1 MEGRGIVRVGRDE
14 NEDFDIVGGIL
25 DWDGD
30 RGRVTSSVTVVADEY
45 RLGGDRIEVE
55 GRAAQNLEAGFLGK
69 EKSFAA
75 GLDDLT
81 NGSGE
86 VLGEVG
92 NGACHLG
99 FVENVGVA
107 EAAGGG
113 FLLSLGE
120 AVEDDGAKGAWMKHF
135 CFENVNPSSFEE

>member
-1 MEGRGIVRVGRDE
+1 MEGRGIVGVGGNKD
-14 NEDFDIVGGIL
+14 EDFDVVRSVL
-25 DWDGD
+25 DWDSN
-30 RGRVTSSVTVVADEY
+30 GRWVTGGVTVVADEY
-45 RLGGDRIEVE
+45 RLAGDGIEVE
-55 GRAAQNLEAGFLGK
+55 SGAAEYLEAGFLGE
-69 EKSFAA
+69 EKSFAT
-75 GLDDLT
+75 GVDDLT
-81 NGSGE
+81 NGSGK

-120 AVEDDGAKGAWMKHF
+120 AVEDDGAKGAWMKDF
-135 CFENVNPSSFEE
+135 ALKT

>member
-1 MEGRGIVRVGRDE
+1 MEGRGIVGVVGDK
-14 NEDFDIVGGIL
+14 NEDFDVVGGVL
-25 DWDGD
+25 DWDSN
-30 RGRVTSSVTVVADEY
+30 RRRVTGGVTIIADVY
-45 RLGGDRIEVE
+45 RLAGDGIEVE
-55 GRAAQNLEAGFLGK
+55 GRAAEYLEAGFLGE
-69 EKSFAA
+69 EKSFAT
-75 GLDDLT
+75 GVDDLT

-86 VLGEVG
+86 VLGEEG
-92 NGACHLG
+92 NGACHFG

-135 CFENVNPSSFEE
+135 ALKTG